1 MTMYKNQEGYH
12 DPTAGQAM
20 ANICQE
26 ERQQEAG
33 RLLAIGSLMS
43 IIRQAADL
51 AGMEIVGRITFRDK
65 ETGKEYR

>member
-1 MTMYKNQEGYH
+1 MYKNQEGYQ

-20 ANICQE
+20 ANIRRE
-26 ERQQEAG
+26 EQQQEAE
-33 RLLAIGSLMS
+33 RIQAIGALMS
-43 IIRQAADL
+43 IIRQAAAL

>member
-1 MTMYKNQEGYH
+1 MYKNQEGYH

-20 ANICQE
+20 ANIRRE
-26 ERQQEAG
+26 EKQREAE
-33 RLLAIGSLMS
+33 RVQAIGALMS
-43 IIRQAADL
+43 IIRQASDL

>member
-1 MTMYKNQEGYH
+1 MYKNQEGYH

-20 ANICQE
+20 ANIRRE
-26 ERQQEAG
+26 EQQREAE
-33 RLLAIGSLMS
+33 RVQDIGTLMS

-65 ETGKEYR
+65 DTGKEYR

>member
-1 MTMYKNQEGYH
+1 MFRNQEGYS

-20 ANICQE
+20 AKIRRE
-26 ERQQEAG
+26 EQQREAE
-33 RLLAIGSLMS
+33 RIQAIGSLMS